1 MHSRELRSSSKPSN
15 EYEPLMIDLEAIAK
29 IISAAKDLLP
39 ALGDAWKGQPEDDP
53 TQKEIRALVQEQYEA
68 LRNGVGSASLRMLSH
83 LDGCGSCEPD
93 LLILEADARMG
104 KVSGSAQKFLKI
116 EFAYHLAYL
125 VALGVVSPAGP
136 TEYRISHLGKNFV
149 REARYRDDYPEV
161 LHA

>member
-1 MHSRELRSSSKPSN
+1 
-15 EYEPLMIDLEAIAK
+15 MIDLEGIAK

-39 ALGDAWKGQPEDDP
+39 ALGEAWEGQSEVDSG
-53 TQKEIRALVQEQYEA
+53 QKDIRALVQEQYEI
-68 LRNGVGSASLRMLSH
+68 LRSGVGGASMRMLSH
-83 LDGCGSCEPD
+83 LDGCSSCEPD

-104 KVSGSAQKFLKI
+104 KVTGNAQKFLKT

-161 LHA
+161 LRA